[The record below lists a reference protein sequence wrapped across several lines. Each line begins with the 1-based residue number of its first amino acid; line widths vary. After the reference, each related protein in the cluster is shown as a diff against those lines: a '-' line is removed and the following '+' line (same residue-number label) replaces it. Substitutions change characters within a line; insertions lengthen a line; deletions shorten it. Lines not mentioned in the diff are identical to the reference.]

1 MAAKVVKGTAGVKT
15 LVGEHLGYSD
25 WMEIAQDRVNQFAD
39 ATLDHQWIHV
49 DVDRAKKESPFGGPI
64 AHGFLTLSLT
74 TPMLME
80 SMIAPDRM
88 VMVVNYGTDKV
99 RFVEPVKVGSRIR
112 GRTRLVDVVEKGPGR
127 YLVKNEITVEIE
139 GADKPALVAEALT
152 LFVTA

>member
-1 MAAKVVKGTAGVKT
+1 
-15 LVGEHLGYSD
+15 
-25 WMEIAQDRVNQFAD
+25 
-39 ATLDHQWIHV
+39 
-49 DVDRAKKESPFGGPI
+49 
-64 AHGFLTLSLT
+64 
-74 TPMLME
+74 ME

>member
-1 MAAKVVKGTAGVKT
+1 VQIIPAENLAAR
-15 LVGEHLGYSD
+15 VGEETGVSE
-25 WMEIAQDRVNQFAD
+25 WIEIDQERISAFAD
-39 ATLDHQWIHV
+39 ATMDHQFIHV
-49 DVDRAKKESPFGGPI
+49 DPDAAAQTPFGSTI

>member
-1 MAAKVVKGTAGVKT
+1 MQIIPAENLAAR
-15 LVGEHLGYSD
+15 VGEETGVSE
-25 WMEIAQDRVNQFAD
+25 WIEIDQERISAFAD
-39 ATLDHQWIHV
+39 ATMDHQFIHV
-49 DVDRAKKESPFGGPI
+49 DPDAAAQTPFGSTI